1 MTGRLHALFDLLV
14 PDERGRHATE
24 ETLDDWR
31 EERARARSF
40 TAGVVVNT
48 RGLAAILRVFAGI
61 ALNDMRTRH
70 AWQPFVVALLAA
82 GSLGLVLVVPADR
95 PLLSG
100 IGMPVDVVLLAT
112 LLPTCLPL
120 LSFALAGGIGQRR
133 DHQAPVLFTI
143 LASTLFLVIM
153 SGWVVP
159 ITNQIFRERVLAF
172 RVVPPANT
180 PAPSTAELTVP
191 ELLKHAW
198 DGTPLDRRNTLRTAI
213 SRLALVATA
222 PTMLLLGLAIRRR
235 LFRRWRVA
243 QALGVLTAVGLHVVG
258 GVATSM
264 LRLSDW
270 PLAAHL
276 RSVGGGTWMSLA
288 LGWLMTWALLRFSGS
303 FKPRAEA

>member
-95 PLLSG
+95 RLLSG

-159 ITNQIFRERVLAF
+159 ITNQILRERVLAF
-172 RVVPPANT
+172 RVVPAGNT

-222 PTMLLLGLAIRRR
+222 PTMLPAGAGHSPTPVSAMASGSGSRR
-235 LFRRWRVA
+235 
-243 QALGVLTAVGLHVVG
+243 
-258 GVATSM
+258 
-264 LRLSDW
+264 
-270 PLAAHL
+270 AH
-276 RSVGGGTWMSLA
+276 GGGTARGRRGRHLH
-288 LGWLMTWALLRFSGS
+288 
-303 FKPRAEA
+303 AEAF